1 MPKKLE
7 KDAPMLS
14 GHGVRMREP
23 VVAEFNGKN
32 IGNQKEPGL
41 FGQMFPSLAKNPLI
55 VGDGDLKKLADAML
69 DPTLNAATPNV
80 DPGNNPVDP
89 RDNLNVPAGF
99 TYLGQFI
106 DHDLTLDTSGIGER
120 IDDPLSIENFRTPA
134 LDLDSIYGHGPG
146 ASPQLYARDP
156 DKNFS
161 PSAKFLIGV
170 ADASRNVNEADP
182 PIPSFPND
190 LPRSPEGFALIGDHR
205 NDENLVVAQT
215 HLAFLKFHN
224 KVVDKLKAEGVASD
238 KLFAEA
244 RKLVTWHYQW
254 IVLFD
259 FVERI
264 TETGIVAKILHDGRK
279 FYRFKT
285 RPYMPMEFSV
295 AAYRL
300 GHSMVRQEYSHNRAF
315 RPKVPRIFPATL
327 RFLFNFT
334 GLSGI
339 IHGDKNK
346 FPEHL
351 PSNWIIDWRRYF
363 DFGTPA
369 TEPNF
374 EFNHS
379 RRLDPFIIEQL
390 HTLPDGSNL
399 PFRNLKRGVMMRLP
413 SGQDVANFMKTHV
426 KKPVLTP
433 DEIASGTDGAVAK
446 GLGLHKKTPLWY
458 YILKEAQVRTGGE
471 RLGPYGGRLVAEVFT
486 GIVQGDDD
494 SFMSQKNWKPSLGP
508 VAGRF
513 TMVDMLRFVND
524 INPIG

>member
-1 MPKKLE
+1 MPDKLE
-7 KDAPMLS
+7 KNAPMVS

-32 IGNQKEPGL
+32 VGNQKEPGL
-41 FGQMFPSLAKNPLI
+41 FGQMFPSLAKKPL
-55 VGDGDLKKLADAML
+55 VVSDADLKKLADAML
-69 DPTLNAATPNV
+69 DPTPN
-80 DPGNNPVDP
+80 DPA
-89 RDNLNVPAGF
+89 RDNLNIPSGF

-106 DHDLTLDTSGIGER
+106 DHDMTLDTSGIGER
-120 IDDPLSIENFRTPA
+120 IDDPLTIENFRTPA
-134 LDLDSIYGHGPG
+134 LDLDSIYGLGPG

-156 DKNFS
+156 AKDFA

-170 ADASRNVNEADP
+170 ADASRNVIQTDP
-182 PIPSFPND
+182 QIPSFRND

-215 HLAFLKFHN
+215 HLALLKFHN
-224 KVVDKLKAEGVASD
+224 KVVDKLIADGFGGGN
-238 KLFAEA
+238 LFAEA

-259 FVERI
+259 FVERL
-264 TETGIVAKILHDGRK
+264 TEPGIVAKIMHDGRK

-285 RPYMPMEFSV
+285 RPYMPTEFSV

-315 RPKVPRIFPATL
+315 RPNLPRIAPATL
-327 RFLFNFT
+327 ALLFRFT
-334 GLSGI
+334 GLSGD
-339 IHGDKNK
+339 IHGNPAKP
-346 FPEHL
+346 PEHL
-351 PSNWIIDWRRYF
+351 PSNWIIDWRRYI
-363 DFGTPA
+363 DLGTPA
-369 TEPNF
+369 TAPNF

-379 RRLDPFIIEQL
+379 RKLDPFIIEQL
-390 HTLPDGSNL
+390 HNLPGGGGSL
-399 PFRNLKRGVMMRLP
+399 PFRNLKRGVMMKLP
-413 SGQDVANFMKTHV
+413 SGQDVANFMKPHV
-426 KKPVLTP
+426 KKPVLTD
-433 DEIASGTDGAVAK
+433 DEIASGPDGAVAK
-446 GLGLHKKTPLWY
+446 LLGLHKKTPLWY

-471 RLGPYGGRLVAEVFT
+471 RLGPYGARLVAEVFT
-486 GIVQGDDD
+486 GIVQGDKD

-513 TMVDMLRFVND
+513 TMADMLNFVGD

>member
-1 MPKKLE
+1 MPEKLE
-7 KDAPMLS
+7 KSAPMVS

-32 IGNQKEPGL
+32 VGNQKEPGL
-41 FGQMFPSLAKNPLI
+41 FGQMFRSLAKKPLE
-55 VGDGDLKKLADAML
+55 VGDPNLKKLAVAML
-69 DPTLNAATPNV
+69 DAAP
-80 DPGNNPVDP
+80 DDAAGDNP
-89 RDNLNVPAGF
+89 NVPAGF

-120 IDDPLSIENFRTPA
+120 IDDPLTVENFRTPA
-134 LDLDSIYGHGPG
+134 LDLDSIYGLGPG
-146 ASPQLYARDP
+146 ASPQMYARDP
-156 DKNFS
+156 DNGLAAG
-161 PSAKFLIGV
+161 AKFLMGV
-170 ADASRNVNEADP
+170 ADQSRNVNINDP
-182 PIPSFPND
+182 DIPSFPND

-224 KVVDKLKAEGVASD
+224 KVVDKLKAEGMASE

-264 TETGIVAKILHDGRK
+264 TETGIVARIMHDGRK

-300 GHSMVRQEYSHNRAF
+300 GHSMVREQYSHNRAF
-315 RPKVPRIFPATL
+315 RPKDPRIFSAGL
-327 RFLFNFT
+327 IQLFNFT
-334 GLSGI
+334 GLSGN
-339 IHGDKNK
+339 IHGNPAK
-346 FPEHL
+346 PPVHL
-351 PSNWIIDWRRYF
+351 PSNWIIDWRRFF
-363 DFGTPA
+363 DLDTPA
-369 TEPNF
+369 ATPNF

-379 RRLDPFIIEQL
+379 RKLDPFIIPQL
-390 HTLPDGSNL
+390 HDLPGKGGSL
-399 PFRNLKRGVMMRLP
+399 PFRNLKRGVMMKLP
-413 SGQDVANFMKTHV
+413 SGQDVANFMKPHV
-426 KKPVLTP
+426 NKPPLTD
-433 DEIASGTDGAVAK
+433 DEIASGSDGAVAK
-446 GLGLHKKTPLWY
+446 QLGLHKKTPLWY

-471 RLGPYGGRLVAEVFT
+471 RLGPYGARIVAEVFT
-486 GIVQGDDD
+486 GIVQGDKD
-494 SFMSQKNWKPSLGP
+494 SFMSQANWKPSLGP
-508 VAGRF
+508 VKGRF
-513 TMVDMLRFVND
+513 TMADMLRFVDD